1 MIKNIS
7 FFLFFSVLSVFSLLG
22 QKNDDE
28 KLFYQAEEY
37 IEVENWDKAFELY
50 KKILA
55 NEPDNANVNFKAGF
69 CLLND
74 DQAEKAIPFL
84 EKAMKNID
92 EEGKAEDS
100 YDNKKA
106 PLETYYFLGKAYHRA
121 YRFDESLFVLSK
133 LKTKLDPKQDK
144 DFIKDIDYLMRC
156 DTNGATLMKY
166 PVKMIVKNLGDSINT
181 PYSEHSPVFT
191 ADESILFFTSRRPN
205 GHDVLPDG
213 QYDEDIYYAYSDDDG
228 NWGKAKNIGDII
240 NTKEHDAT
248 VSISIDGSELYLY
261 REDDRGSIYVSRLD
275 ENNNWTKPEKLPDPI
290 NTKYRETHA
299 SLGADNM
306 TLYFTSDRPGGY
318 GGLDIYV
325 VRRLPNGKWGIP
337 QNLGPAINTLY
348 DEEGPFIHPD
358 GKTLFFSSKGH
369 NTMGGYDIFY
379 STYDEETRTWSKPSN
394 LGYPI
399 NTTADDVFYVP
410 TPDGKR
416 AYYAS
421 KQFNSLG
428 RTDIFLITLPGLEE
442 KGLTVL
448 SGYIVTAQGDVP
460 DNVSITVTDV
470 KTGDVEGVYTPN
482 PKTGKYLFILRPGKD
497 YNVAVEADGFSY
509 FSENISVPKGS
520 AYKKIKKVIK
530 LNPIILGD
538 IEDEYYVKFN
548 PQDTSLIPGIKRELD
563 NMAKFM
569 KVNDT
574 LKLNVLL
581 SDESAKDEEF
591 NKLRKQAI
599 KNYLVSKG
607 INADRIFTD
616 KKVPGGVN
624 LIILNND
631 ENTAAKNQNAAIG
644 HKYAKYLIGVMPDN
658 NLTVTQKE
666 KINDIVKKEGELFY
680 YNIVTDNQEYANQ
693 IKSSLVKAG
702 VPEKAISVSSNKD
715 MNAINII
722 ANSNIVVKLE
732 HKSAG
737 SELSANEK
745 NTLDHLFGSYGS
757 NEKYNIIS
765 GNDKLAGKVKDYLR
779 SKGIPADKIAVSDK
793 IDPLAINIHIIQGVS
808 QVNPVVLEFTKG
820 ETGLGNKN
828 KQILDEAIKKYGKVP
843 FVIQD
848 NNRERLNN
856 IKNYLASKGVT
867 VSNANNGNSVVVKV
881 VETEKWSEEPLKDYT
896 TTAKEIKVRAILF
909 DFDKWQ
915 TDKFDD
921 VLYNL
926 YNYLKNNPDAKI
938 AIHGYT
944 DLQGDEDYNIILSR
958 KRAEFVKNY
967 LVKRGI
973 NPKALVIK
981 AHGEANQISIDLN
994 PETRKYNRR
1003 VEFEVLKQGK
1013 KQKLICIPVQVPDKF
1028 RIKHG

>member
-7 FFLFFSVLSVFSLLG
+7 FFLFFSVLGLYVALG

-28 KLFYQAEEY
+28 KLFYQGEEY
-37 IEVENWDKAFELY
+37 IDVENWDKAFEVY
-50 KKILA
+50 KKILE

-69 CLLND
+69 CLLNN
-74 DQAEKAIPFL
+74 DQAEKAIPYL

-92 EEGKAEDS
+92 EEGSAEDS

-121 YRFDESLFVLSK
+121 YKFDESLFVLSK

-156 DTNGATLMKY
+156 DSNGAKLVKQ

-181 PYSEHSPVFT
+181 EYSEHSPVFT

-205 GHDVLPDG
+205 GHNVLPDG
-213 QYDEDIYYAYSDDDG
+213 QYDEDIYYSYSDDDG

-275 ENNNWTKPEKLPDPI
+275 ENNNWTKPEKLPYPI

-337 QNLGPAINTLY
+337 QNLGPTINTPY

-379 STYDEETRTWSKPSN
+379 STYDENTKTWSKPNN

-448 SGYIVTAQGDVP
+448 SGYIVSAQGDVP

-538 IEDEYYVKFN
+538 IEDEYYIKFK
-548 PQDTSLIPGIKRELD
+548 PQDTALIYGIQRELD

-569 KVNDT
+569 KVNDS

-581 SDESAKDEEF
+581 SDESAKDENF
-591 NKLRKQAI
+591 NKQRKQAI
-599 KNYLVSKG
+599 KNYLIAKG
-607 INADRIFTD
+607 IDANRIFTD

-631 ENTAAKNQNAAIG
+631 DNTTPKNQNAEIG
-644 HKYAKYLIGVMPDN
+644 HKYAKYLLGVMPDN
-658 NLTVTQKE
+658 NLTNSQKE
-666 KINDIVKKEGELFY
+666 KLNEIVNKEGKLFY
-680 YNIVTDNQEYANQ
+680 YNIVSDNKEYADA
-693 IKSSLVKAG
+693 IKKSLIKAG
-702 VPEKAISVSSNKD
+702 VPEKAISISPHEN

-722 ANSNIVVKLE
+722 ANSNIIVKLE

-737 SELSANEK
+737 NQLSANEK
-745 NTLDHLFGSYGS
+745 NTLDHLFGSYGK

-765 GNDKLAGKVKDYLR
+765 ANSILEEKIKDYLL
-779 SKGIPADKIAVSDK
+779 SKGVAAEHIEVSDE
-793 IDPLAINIHIIQGVS
+793 IDPLAINIQIIQGAP
-808 QVNPVVLEFTKG
+808 QVKAVVLEFSKG
-820 ETGLGNKN
+820 ETALGNKN
-828 KQILDEAIKKYGKVP
+828 KQVLDEAIRKYGKKP
-843 FVIQD
+843 FVVQD
-848 NNRERLNN
+848 NNAKRLEN
-856 IKNYLASKGVT
+856 IKNYLATKGVT
-867 VSNANNGNSVVVKV
+867 VSNTNKSNSIIVKV

-973 NPKALVIK
+973 NPNSMVIK

-994 PETRKYNRR
+994 PQTRKYNRR
-1003 VEFEVLKQGK
+1003 VEFEVIKQGK
-1013 KQKLICIPVQVPDKF
+1013 KQKLLCIPVQVPEKY
-1028 RIKHG
+1028 RVSH